1 MLKWPPRKIGRGL
14 TILLGVVVTLSG
26 CSGNETTLHSEKLIR
41 WTKYEV
47 TDSHELTFTAITGDP
62 KCFKLRTVA
71 KETNG
76 RIEVA
81 VIEGIPPNAPQHC
94 TTVGRIEKVIV
105 KTEAPALNLD
115 VRALPAEEVQLNP

>member
-1 MLKWPPRKIGRGL
+1 MIQSPPRKIGRGL
-14 TILLGVVVTLSG
+14 TVSLSVVVALCG
-26 CSGNETTLHSEKLIR
+26 CSSSEATSHSEKIIN

-47 TDSHELTFTAITGDP
+47 TNSHELTFTAITGDP
-62 KCFKLRTVA
+62 KCFKLRTVV

-81 VIEGIPPNAPQHC
+81 VIEGTPPNAPQHC
-94 TTVGRIEKVIV
+94 TAVGRVEKLIV
-105 KTEAPALNLD
+105 KTEAPALDLD

>member
-1 MLKWPPRKIGRGL
+1 MAKWQPRQIGRGL
-14 TILLGVVVTLSG
+14 TILLGVVVTLCG
-26 CSGNETTLHSEKLIR
+26 CSGNETTLHSEKLIN

-71 KETNG
+71 KETDG

-94 TTVGRIEKVIV
+94 TAVGRIEKVIV